1 MKRKGLW
8 ALAAVLA
15 CAAFIQLTMAASSP
29 APKLTD
35 KQHKEKIM
43 QKRAAL
49 EKWLNG
55 EAVDISGVVGEA
67 AVTVDEKGKG
77 VGQGRA
83 AHGDRWKG
91 IVGSGR
97 KIKFNVSQIII
108 LPASFLR
115 QGAAANPVKYDLI
128 AVEFGT
134 YTFAEPEAESGPSSG
149 LQGGGG
155 YWAIWEHK
163 DDCTWEIGVE
173 VGG

>member
-15 CAAFIQLTMAASSP
+15 CAAFVQLTISASSP
-29 APKLTD
+29 APKLTE

-43 QKRAAL
+43 EKRAAL

-55 EAVDISGVVGEA
+55 AAVDISLVVGEA

-83 AHGDRWKG
+83 AHGNRWKG

-115 QGAAANPVKYDLI
+115 QGAADKLIKYDLMAI
-128 AVEFGT
+128 EFGT
-134 YTFAEPEAESGPSSG
+134 YTFSESEAEGGPSSG
-149 LQGGGG
+149 LQDGGE
-155 YWAIWEHK
+155 YWAIWDHK